1 MQLSTNDYERVTSFL
16 KSHSGEEIA
25 HVNGK
30 LLSHLDGTF
39 DLLQRWGNPVH
50 LCLAGLCH
58 AVYGTT
64 DFKASLVDV
73 SLRSELLTLIGPK
86 AEGLV
91 YFFASCD
98 RPHLY
103 PQIGRS
109 SPVRFRDRFSGE
121 VFVPDSSLFSS
132 FLELTFANELEIARS
147 NVGFV
152 ESTRSPFEPLFKRC
166 QGLVSEGA
174 YAYFVHVFR
183 VNQLNLNQDEDSHP
197 KAHWLQRARIARL
210 RLR

>member
-30 LLSHLDGTF
+30 LLSHLEGTF
-39 DLLQRWGNPVH
+39 DLLHGWGNSVH

-64 DFKASLVDV
+64 DFRASLVVDV
-73 SLRSELLTLIGPK
+73 SLRSQLRTLIGPK
-86 AEGLV
+86 AEELV
-91 YFFASCD
+91 YLFASCD
-98 RPHLY
+98 RPQLY

-152 ESTRSPFEPLFKRC
+152 ESTRSSFESLFKRC

-174 YAYFVHVFR
+174 YAYFVNLYR
-183 VNQLNLNQDEDSHP
+183 VNRLNLNQDEVPTQKHIGCGGRRGLP
-197 KAHWLQRARIARL
+197 G
-210 RLR
+210 